1 MPVSSVII
9 SMTVY
14 TLLYAALAGIAWW
27 LTVRHVKAG
36 APAEAGQPGAPEP
49 LPVFQ
54 Y

>member
-1 MPVSSVII
+1 VF
-9 SMTVY
+9 
-14 TLLYAALAGIAWW
+14 TLLYAVLAGIAWW

-36 APAEAGQPGAPEP
+36 APAEAEQPGAAEP